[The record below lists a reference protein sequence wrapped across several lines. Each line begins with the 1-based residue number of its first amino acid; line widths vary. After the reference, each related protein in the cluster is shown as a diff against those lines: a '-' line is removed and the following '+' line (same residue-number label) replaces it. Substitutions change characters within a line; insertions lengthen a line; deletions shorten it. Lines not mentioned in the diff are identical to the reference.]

1 MFGLE
6 WLGLEWYGFF
16 AKKKADIEREV
27 FEESKS
33 HVKGTIQDI
42 SDRRMEY
49 LEADS
54 ETAKKA
60 IMEYIRTSYTNF
72 DADKIDNDTV
82 KRFFI
87 KCMTGNY

>member
-1 MFGLE
+1 
-6 WLGLEWYGFF
+6 
-16 AKKKADIEREV
+16 
-27 FEESKS
+27 
-33 HVKGTIQDI
+33 
-42 SDRRMEY
+42 MEY

-87 KCMTGNY
+87 KCMNGNY